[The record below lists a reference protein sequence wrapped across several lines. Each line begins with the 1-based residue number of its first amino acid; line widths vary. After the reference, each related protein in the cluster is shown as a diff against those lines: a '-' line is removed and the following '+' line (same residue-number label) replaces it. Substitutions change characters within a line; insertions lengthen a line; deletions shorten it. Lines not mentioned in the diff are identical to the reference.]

1 MKRYMMCV
9 RVLLLAGTLASC
21 GGGGGDGDSGSPP
34 TPASAT
40 PTPTPIPTGPY
51 TTGGAWSAPVSLP
64 IVTIHMLALPDGKVL
79 AWSNPRTPPKD
90 GRTPVRLWD
99 PSAAQP
105 VLEEAANPFGN
116 IYCSAHLLLP
126 DGRVLTMGGHIRDNI
141 GLDASTTFDPVL
153 RSWTMGPR
161 MNAGRWYPTGTVLGN
176 GDVLVVSGDI
186 DTTVGVNPLPQV
198 YRPADATWRDLTSAQ
213 LSLKLYPWMHLAP
226 NGKVFMS
233 GPEQITRYLDTS
245 GTGQWTTVAST
256 NFGYRGQYQ
265 GGSVMY
271 EPGKVLLV
279 GGGTPTTAMA
289 EVIDLNAAA
298 PRWRLTNP
306 MAFRRKAL
314 NATLLPD
321 GKVLITGG
329 SSSDIFDD
337 PSQAVF
343 EAEIWDPAT
352 ESWSTMAPMKTSRL
366 YHSTALLLP
375 DGRVFVSGGGGG
387 GTAVGDVAHYDGEYF
402 SPPYLFKGPRPTIDS
417 APAGAA
423 HGEQFM
429 VGATDPAGIASV
441 TLVALSST
449 THEFNMS
456 QRFVRLAFSPAAEP
470 NRFNVSAPDSPNIA
484 PPGHYMMFVL
494 NSNGVPSVGRML
506 VLRPGTAANTP
517 PVVNAGPD
525 QTVTLPAVAR
535 RVR

>member
-1 MKRYMMCV
+1 
-9 RVLLLAGTLASC
+9 
-21 GGGGGDGDSGSPP
+21 
-34 TPASAT
+34 
-40 PTPTPIPTGPY
+40 
-51 TTGGAWSAPVSLP
+51 
-64 IVTIHMLALPDGKVL
+64 
-79 AWSNPRTPPKD
+79 
-90 GRTPVRLWD
+90 
-99 PSAAQP
+99 
-105 VLEEAANPFGN
+105 
-116 IYCSAHLLLP
+116 
-126 DGRVLTMGGHIRDNI
+126 VLTMGGHIRDNI

-161 MNAGRWYPTGTVLGN
+161 MNAGRWYPTATVLGN

-289 EVIDLNAAA
+289 EVIDLNAAT

-470 NRFNVSAPDSPNIA
+470 NRFDVSVPDNPNIA
-484 PPGHYMMFVL
+484 PPGYYMMFVL
-494 NSNGVPSVGRML
+494 NPNGVPSVGRML
-506 VLRPGTAANTP
+506 VLRPGTAA
-517 PVVNAGPD
+517 
-525 QTVTLPAVAR
+525 LPAVASLAGKASDDGQPGPSR
-535 RVR
+535 RPGARSAAPVRSPSATPAPRAHSRPGGIGRAAAT

>member
-1 MKRYMMCV
+1 
-9 RVLLLAGTLASC
+9 
-21 GGGGGDGDSGSPP
+21 
-34 TPASAT
+34 
-40 PTPTPIPTGPY
+40 
-51 TTGGAWSAPVSLP
+51 
-64 IVTIHMLALPDGKVL
+64 
-79 AWSNPRTPPKD
+79 
-90 GRTPVRLWD
+90 
-99 PSAAQP
+99 
-105 VLEEAANPFGN
+105 
-116 IYCSAHLLLP
+116 
-126 DGRVLTMGGHIRDNI
+126 
-141 GLDASTTFDPVL
+141 
-153 RSWTMGPR
+153 
-161 MNAGRWYPTGTVLGN
+161 
-176 GDVLVVSGDI
+176 
-186 DTTVGVNPLPQV
+186 
-198 YRPADATWRDLTSAQ
+198 
-213 LSLKLYPWMHLAP
+213 MHLAP

-265 GGSVMY
+265 AGSVMY

-289 EVIDLNAAA
+289 EVIDLNAAT

-306 MAFRRKAL
+306 MAFPRKTL

-321 GKVLITGG
+321 GKVLVTGG
-329 SSSDIFDD
+329 SSSNIFDD

-352 ESWSTMAPMKTSRL
+352 ESWSTMARMKTSRL

-387 GTAVGDVAHYDGEYF
+387 GTALGDVAHYDGEYF
-402 SPPYLFKGPRPTIDS
+402 SPPYLFQGPRPTIDS

-423 HGEQFM
+423 HGEQFT

-470 NRFNVSAPDSPNIA
+470 NRFNVSAPDNPNVA

-494 NSNGVPSVGRML
+494 NTNGVPSVGRML
-506 VLRPGTAANTP
+506 VLRPVTAANPP
-517 PVVNAGPD
+517 PVANAGQD
-525 QTVTLPAVAR
+525 QTITLPAFARSAAPVRSPSATPAR
-535 RVR
+535 RAHSRSNGIGRAAAT